1 MILFFTEAID
11 LGFAMIVGDGHNTA
25 VATLDVDGVA
35 QSWRLFSTQGIDK
48 NVKRIVSQVFG
59 IAWFVDVPDVCH
71 IGNLGLLDIS
81 IFCFDRPYKI
91 ISTDRR

>member
-48 NVKRIVSQVFG
+48 DIKRVV
-59 IAWFVDVPDVCH
+59 
-71 IGNLGLLDIS
+71 
-81 IFCFDRPYKI
+81 
-91 ISTDRR
+91 T